1 MALLYKSDPAR
12 GAEWAKILAQKAP
25 DLSFRIWPEIGDPA
39 EIRYFVAWM
48 PPDDLMERFPNLELL
63 ISSGAGVDHLD
74 LSKLPPDL
82 PVARMVET
90 GIVDGMVEYVSMAV
104 LSLHRDLIDYVAQ
117 QRDEIWKQIRVRPAS
132 TRRVGVLGLG
142 MLGEASCRMLKNF
155 GFQIAGWSR
164 SRREIEGVTC
174 FAGAGELPEF
184 LARTDILVCL
194 LPLTDE
200 TRGMLGAELFAQ
212 LPKGAKL
219 VNTGRGGH
227 LDQDALLAALD
238 SGQISAAVLDVT
250 TPEPLTKGH
259 PLWSHP
265 RVLVTPHIASM
276 TQPET
281 AVEVVLENLRRHRA
295 GEPLI
300 GLVDR
305 VRGY

>member
-12 GAEWAKILAQKAP
+12 GAEWKKILAEKAP
-25 DLSFRIWPEIGDPA
+25 DLSFRIWPEIGDPT

-48 PPDDLMERFPNLELL
+48 PPDNLMEQFPNLELL

-74 LSKLPPDL
+74 LSKLPPNL

-104 LSLHRDLIDYVAQ
+104 LGLHRDLIDYAAQ
-117 QRDEIWKQIRVRPAS
+117 QRDEVWKQIRVRPAS

-142 MLGEASCRMLKNF
+142 MLGEASCRMLTNF
-155 GFQIAGWSR
+155 GFQVAGWSR

-174 FAGAGELPEF
+174 FAGSEELPEF

-200 TRGMLGAELFAQ
+200 TRGVLDAKLFAQ

-238 SGQISAAVLDVT
+238 SGQISAAWLDVT

-281 AVEVVLENLRRHRA
+281 AVEVVLENLRRHHA
-295 GEPLI
+295 GEKLI

-305 VRGY
+305 KRGY

>member
-12 GAEWAKILAQKAP
+12 GAEWAAILAEKAP

-39 EIRYFVAWM
+39 DIRYFAAWM
-48 PPDDLMERFPNLELL
+48 PPDDLMTLFPNLELL
-63 ISSGAGVDHLD
+63 ISVGAGVDHFD

-82 PVARMVET
+82 PVARMVEP

-117 QRDEIWKQIRVRPAS
+117 QRAEVWKQIRVRPAS

-142 MLGEASCRMLKNF
+142 MLGEACCRMLVQF
-155 GFQIAGWSR
+155 GFQVAGWSR
-164 SRREIEGVTC
+164 SGREIAGVTS
-174 FAGAGELPEF
+174 FAGTDALPEF

-219 VNTGRGGH
+219 VNSGRGAH

-250 TPEPLTKGH
+250 SPEPLTQGH

-281 AVEVVLENLRRHRA
+281 AVEVVLENLRRHHA

-305 VRGY
+305 KRGY

>member
-117 QRDEIWKQIRVRPAS
+117 QRDEVWKQIRVRPAS

-200 TRGMLGAELFAQ
+200 TRGMLGAKLFAQ

-259 PLWSHP
+259 PLWRHP

>member
-12 GAEWAKILAQKAP
+12 GVEWKKILAEKAP

-48 PPDDLMERFPNLELL
+48 PPDNLMEQFPNLELL

-74 LSKLPPDL
+74 LSKLPPGL
-82 PVARMVET
+82 PVARMIET

-104 LSLHRDLIDYVAQ
+104 LGLHRDLIDYAAQ
-117 QRDEIWKQIRVRPAS
+117 QRDEVWRQIRVRPAA

-142 MLGEASCRMLKNF
+142 MLGEASCRMLTNF
-155 GFQIAGWSR
+155 GFQVAGWSR

-174 FAGAGELPEF
+174 FAGSEELPEF

-200 TRGMLGAELFAQ
+200 TRGMLNAELFAQ
-212 LPKGAKL
+212 LPKGARL

-238 SGQISAAVLDVT
+238 SGQISAAWLDVT

-281 AVEVVLENLRRHRA
+281 AVEVVLENLRRHHA

-305 VRGY
+305 KRGY

>member
-12 GAEWAKILAQKAP
+12 GAEWKKILAEKAP
-25 DLSFRIWPEIGDPA
+25 DLSFRIWPEIGDPS

-48 PPDDLMERFPNLELL
+48 PPDDLMEQFPNLELL

-74 LSKLPPDL
+74 LSKLPPGL
-82 PVARMVET
+82 PVARMIET

-104 LSLHRDLIDYVAQ
+104 LGLHRDLIDYAAQ
-117 QRDEIWKQIRVRPAS
+117 QRDEVWKQIRVRPAA

-142 MLGEASCRMLKNF
+142 MLGEASCRMLTNF
-155 GFQIAGWSR
+155 GFQVAGWSR

-174 FAGAGELPEF
+174 FAGSEELPEF

-200 TRGMLGAELFAQ
+200 TRGMLNAELFAQ
-212 LPKGAKL
+212 LPKGARL

-238 SGQISAAVLDVT
+238 SGQISAAWLDVT

-281 AVEVVLENLRRHRA
+281 AVEVVLENLRRHHA

-305 VRGY
+305 KRGY

>member
-12 GAEWAKILAQKAP
+12 GAEWAAILAQKAP

-39 EIRYFVAWM
+39 DIRYFAAWM
-48 PPDDLMERFPNLELL
+48 PPDDLMTQFPNLELL
-63 ISSGAGVDHLD
+63 ISVGAGVDHFD

-82 PVARMVET
+82 PVARMVEP

-117 QRDEIWKQIRVRPAS
+117 QRAEVWKQIRVRPAS

-142 MLGEASCRMLKNF
+142 MLGEACCRMLVPF
-155 GFQIAGWSR
+155 GFQVAGWSR
-164 SRREIEGVTC
+164 SGREIDGVTS
-174 FAGAGELPEF
+174 FAGTDALPEF

-200 TRGMLGAELFAQ
+200 TRGMLNAELFAQ

-219 VNTGRGGH
+219 VNSGRGAH

-250 TPEPLTKGH
+250 SPEPLTTGH

-281 AVEVVLENLRRHRA
+281 AVEVVLENLRRHHA

-305 VRGY
+305 QRGY

>member
-12 GAEWAKILAQKAP
+12 GQEWKTILAEKAP

-48 PPDDLMERFPNLELL
+48 PPDDLMQQFPNLELL
-63 ISSGAGVDHLD
+63 MSSGAGVDHLD

-82 PVARMVET
+82 PIARMVET
-90 GIVDGMVEYVSMAV
+90 GIVEGMVEYVSMAV
-104 LSLHRDLIDYVAQ
+104 LGLHRDLIDYGAQ
-117 QRDEIWKQIRVRPAS
+117 QRDEVWKQIRVRPAS

-142 MLGEASCRMLKNF
+142 MLGEACCRMLTNF
-155 GFQIAGWSR
+155 GFQVAGWSR
-164 SRREIEGVTC
+164 SSREIDGVTC
-174 FAGAGELPEF
+174 FAGSDELPDF

-194 LPLTDE
+194 LPLTEE
-200 TRGMLGAELFAQ
+200 TRGMLGADLFAQ

-238 SGQISAAVLDVT
+238 SGQISAAWLDVT

-281 AVEVVLENLRRHRA
+281 AVEVVLENLRRHEA
-295 GEPLI
+295 GEPLL

-305 VRGY
+305 KRGY

>member
-1 MALLYKSDPAR
+1 MAMLYKSDPAR
-12 GAEWAKILAQKAP
+12 GAEWAKILAEKAP
-25 DLSFRIWPEIGDPA
+25 DLSFRIWPEIGDPT

-104 LSLHRDLIDYVAQ
+104 LGLHRDLIDYVAQ
-117 QRDEIWKQIRVRPAS
+117 QRDEVWKQIRVRPAS

-155 GFQIAGWSR
+155 GFQVAGWSR

-174 FAGAGELPEF
+174 FAGADELPDF
-184 LARTDILVCL
+184 LGCTDILVCL

-200 TRGMLGAELFAQ
+200 TRGMLDADLFAR

-238 SGQISAAVLDVT
+238 SGQMSAAVLDVT

-281 AVEVVLENLRRHRA
+281 AAEVVLDNIRRFEA
-295 GEPLI
+295 GEVMS
-300 GLVDR
+300 GVVDR
-305 VRGY
+305 SLGY

>member
-12 GAEWAKILAQKAP
+12 GAEWRKILAEKAP

-48 PPDDLMERFPNLELL
+48 PPDNLMEQFPNLELL

-74 LSKLPPDL
+74 LSKLPPGL

-104 LSLHRDLIDYVAQ
+104 LGLHRDLIDYAAQ
-117 QRDEIWKQIRVRPAS
+117 QRDEVWKQIRVRPAS

-142 MLGEASCRMLKNF
+142 MLGEASCRMLTNF
-155 GFQIAGWSR
+155 GFQVAGWSR
-164 SRREIEGVTC
+164 SRRAIEGVTC
-174 FAGAGELPEF
+174 FAGSEELPEF

-200 TRGMLGAELFAQ
+200 TRGMLNAELFAQ
-212 LPKGAKL
+212 LPKGARL

-238 SGQISAAVLDVT
+238 SGQISAAWLDVT

-281 AVEVVLENLRRHRA
+281 AVEVVLENLRRHKV

-305 VRGY
+305 TRGY

>member
-117 QRDEIWKQIRVRPAS
+117 QRDEVWKQIRVRPAS

-200 TRGMLGAELFAQ
+200 TRGMLGAKLFAQ

>member
-12 GAEWAKILAQKAP
+12 GIEWANILAQKAP
-25 DLSFRIWPEIGDPA
+25 ELSFRIWPEIGDPA

-48 PPDDLMERFPNLELL
+48 PPDDLATRFPNLELL
-63 ISSGAGVDHLD
+63 ISVGAGVDHLD

-82 PVARMVET
+82 PVARMVES

-104 LSLHRDLIDYVAQ
+104 LGLHRDLIDYIAQ
-117 QRDEIWKQIRVRPAS
+117 QRDEVWKQIRVRPAL
-132 TRRVGVLGLG
+132 TRRVAVLGLG

-155 GFQIAGWSR
+155 GFQVAGWSR

-174 FAGAGELPEF
+174 FAGPEELPDF
-184 LARTDILVCL
+184 LARADILVCL

-200 TRGMLGAELFAQ
+200 TRGMLDAELFAQ

-238 SGQISAAVLDVT
+238 SGQISAAVLDVA
-250 TPEPLTKGH
+250 TPEPLTEGH
-259 PLWSHP
+259 PLWHHP
-265 RVLVTPHIASM
+265 RVLITPHIASM

-281 AVEVVLENLRRHRA
+281 AVEAVLENLRRHQA
-295 GEPLI
+295 GEPLL
-300 GLVDR
+300 GQVDR
-305 VRGY
+305 KRGY

>member
-12 GAEWAKILAQKAP
+12 GAEWAEILAQKAP
-25 DLSFRIWPEIGDPA
+25 DLSFRIWPEIGDPR

-104 LSLHRDLIDYVAQ
+104 LGLHRDLIDYVAQ
-117 QRDEIWKQIRVRPAS
+117 QRDEVWKQIRVRPAA

-142 MLGEASCRMLKNF
+142 MLGEASCRMLAHF
-155 GFQIAGWSR
+155 GFQVAGWSR

-174 FAGAGELPEF
+174 FAGAEELPAF

-200 TRGMLGAELFAQ
+200 TRGMLGTELFAQ

-219 VNTGRGGH
+219 VNSGRGGH

-265 RVLVTPHIASM
+265 RVLITPHIASM

-281 AVEVVLENLRRHRA
+281 AVDVVLENLRRHHA

-305 VRGY
+305 KRGY